1 MGAGNKR
8 RLAGVLVCLLLLSL
22 GGCAT
27 DRWCNELNDYTTLEA
42 DLDHCERKAGFWGQ
56 VIPGRVDNCMK
67 SLGWRPCQ
75 VHTGEDQAP

>member
-8 RLAGVLVCLLLLSL
+8 RLAAVLVCLLLLSL
-22 GGCAT
+22 GGCVT

-56 VIPGRVDNCMK
+56 VMPGRVDKCMK
-67 SLGWRPCQ
+67 SLGWQPCPEPPADLE
-75 VHTGEDQAP
+75 TP